1 MRPVGASSARKD
13 GPDKISG
20 TARYIDDHHLPG
32 SLFGVTVRSPA
43 PAGKIKAIKF
53 DPAFPW
59 SECVVADARDIPGK
73 NAVHL
78 LGDDQPLLAD
88 GVVRHAFEPILL
100 VAHPDRATAWRALE
114 HVTID
119 IEPEEPVLTM
129 EDSVARK
136 RVIWG
141 EDNIFKTITIKKGD
155 AAAALAGAP
164 VVVEGVYRVPHQ
176 EQAYIENQGMAAWF
190 EEDGTLVVMG
200 SLQCP
205 YYVHKALQPI
215 FALPAQKIRVI
226 HAVTGGGFGGKEEYP
241 NMLGG
246 HAALLALKAKRPV
259 KMIYDRT
266 EDMLSTTKRHPAV
279 VRHRTG
285 LTKDGRLVA
294 QEIDILMD
302 GGAYMTLSPVVLS
315 RGILHASGPYDCPN
329 VSILAR
335 CAATNT
341 PPNGA
346 FRGFGAPQTLF
357 AAEMHWEKIASVLRK
372 DPIELRRKNAVKIG
386 SSLPTGQVLKESVS
400 ALKVLDI
407 AVKRSRWAA
416 TRRAH
421 ARWNKDPKK
430 PTWRGLGISLVHHG
444 AGFTGNGEVYLKSRA
459 GVAIDRK
466 GAVSVL
472 AGSTEMGQ
480 GASST
485 LAQIVADS
493 LGVPY
498 ESVSVARPDTARV
511 PDSGPTVA
519 SRTTMVVGGLL
530 RRATEDLRA
539 ALAKAD
545 GKPPRGAAAL
555 RRAARKLCGDAPERR
570 FLAEYDRPPG
580 LSFDDVNYVGDAYG
594 SYGFAACAVDL
605 EVDRTTYEVRL
616 RRVFTAQDV
625 GKAVNPHVVEGQI
638 AGGTVQ
644 ALGWALLEQCV
655 YKDGKLQNPRLTD
668 YVIPTALDV
677 PDIEVAIVE
686 DPYSFGPFG
695 AKGVGEMPMDP
706 PGPAVAAA
714 VFNAT
719 GLFFPSLPIL
729 PERIQEAADEEA
741 SRETLP

>member
-1 MRPVGASSARKD
+1 MGESAPRKD
-13 GPDKISG
+13 GPDKLCG
-20 TARYIDDHHLPG
+20 AARYIDDHPIPG
-32 SLFGVTVRSPA
+32 ALFGVTVRSRSA
-43 PAGKIKAIKF
+43 SGRIKGVRF
-53 DPAFPW
+53 DPSFPW
-59 SECVVADARDIPGK
+59 AECVVADARDIPGK

-88 GVVRHAFEPILL
+88 GVVRHAFEPVLL
-100 VAHPDRATAWRALE
+100 VGHPDRATAWRALE
-114 HVTID
+114 NVTLE
-119 IEPEEPVLTM
+119 IEPIEPVLTM
-129 EDSVARK
+129 EDSVSRK

-141 EDNIFKTITIKKGD
+141 DDNVFKTITIKKGD
-155 AAAALAGAP
+155 AAAALAQAP

-176 EQAYIENQGMAAWF
+176 EQAYIENQGMSAWF

-215 FALPAQKIRVI
+215 FALPAEKVRVI

-266 EDMLSTTKRHPAV
+266 EDMQATTKRHPAV

-285 LTKDGRLVA
+285 LTKDGRLLA

-315 RGILHASGPYDCPN
+315 RGILHATGPYECPN
-329 VSILAR
+329 VSVLAR
-335 CAATNT
+335 SVATNT

-357 AAEMHWEKIASVLRK
+357 AAEMHWEKIASVLGK
-372 DPIELRRKNAVKIG
+372 DPVDLRRRNAVKVG
-386 SSLPTGQVLKESVS
+386 SVLATGQVLKESVS
-400 ALKVLDI
+400 AGKVLET
-407 AVKRSRWAA
+407 AVKRSNWTAA
-416 TRRAH
+416 RRAH
-421 ARWNKDPKK
+421 ARWNKDPGK
-430 PTWRGLGISLVHHG
+430 PTWRGLGLSLVHHG

-459 GVAIDRK
+459 GLAIDRA
-466 GAVSVL
+466 GRVTVL

-485 LAQIVADS
+485 LAQIAADA

-498 ESVSVARPDTARV
+498 GSVSVERPDTARV

-519 SRTTMVVGGLL
+519 SRTTMVVGGLV
-530 RRATEDLRA
+530 RRAASDLRT
-539 ALAKAD
+539 ALAKAA
-545 GKPPRGAAAL
+545 GRAPSGAPAF
-555 RRAARKLCGDAPERR
+555 RRAARKLCGAASERR
-570 FLAEYDRPPG
+570 FLAEYERPAG
-580 LSFDDVNYVGDAYG
+580 LTFDDVNYVGDAYG
-594 SYGFAACAVDL
+594 SYGFAACAVEL
-605 EVDRTTYEVRL
+605 EVDRTTFEVRL
-616 RRVFTAQDV
+616 LRVFTAQDV
-625 GKAVNPHVVEGQI
+625 GKAVNPRVVEGQI

-644 ALGWALLEQCV
+644 GLGWALLEQCV
-655 YKDGKLQNPRLTD
+655 YKDGALQNPRLTD

-686 DPYSFGPFG
+686 DPYSCGPFG

-719 GLFFPSLPIL
+719 GLFLPTLPIL

-741 SRETLP
+741 ARRALK